1 MADKG
6 DIGWRVM
13 AAGAAFG
20 AGFVARKAITLAW
33 KKATGKEPPANP
45 ESPETRLAEAI
56 GWAVV
61 MGVGIEVS
69 RLLATRAAA
78 KRWAKGT
85 GELPAPLRSET
96 AKAKAKT
103 KAKT

>member
-13 AAGAAFG
+13 AGAAAFAG
-20 AGFVARKAITLAW
+20 GFVAKKVITLAW
-33 KKATGKEPPANP
+33 KKSTGKEPPTNP
-45 ESPETRLAEAI
+45 ESPDVALSEAI

-61 MGVGIEVS
+61 MGVGMEVA

-78 KRWAKGT
+78 HQYAKST
-85 GELPAPLRSET
+85 GQSPSHL
-96 AKAKAKT
+96 KAEV
-103 KAKT
+103 

>member
-13 AAGAAFG
+13 AGAAAFAG
-20 AGFVARKAITLAW
+20 GFVAKKAITLAW
-33 KKATGKEPPANP
+33 KKSTGKEPPTNP
-45 ESPETRLAEAI
+45 ESPDVALTEAI

-61 MGVGIEVS
+61 MGVGMELA

-78 KRWAKGT
+78 RQWAKGT
-85 GELPAPLRSET
+85 GELPSHLKIEA
-96 AKAKAKT
+96 
-103 KAKT
+103 

>member
-13 AAGAAFG
+13 AGAAAFAG
-20 AGFVARKAITLAW
+20 GFVAKKVITLAW
-33 KKATGKEPPANP
+33 KKSTGKEPPTNP
-45 ESPETRLAEAI
+45 ESPEVALSEAI

-61 MGVGIEVS
+61 MGVGMEVA

-78 KRWAKGT
+78 HQWAKST
-85 GELPAPLRSET
+85 GQSPSHL
-96 AKAKAKT
+96 KAEV
-103 KAKT
+103 

>member
-13 AAGAAFG
+13 AGAAAF
-20 AGFVARKAITLAW
+20 AGGWVARKAITVAW

-45 ESPETRLAEAI
+45 ESPETELAEAL

-61 MGVGIEVS
+61 MGVGIEVA

-78 KRWAKGT
+78 KRWERGT
-85 GELPAPLRSET
+85 GELPAPLRAE
-96 AKAKAKT
+96 A
-103 KAKT
+103 